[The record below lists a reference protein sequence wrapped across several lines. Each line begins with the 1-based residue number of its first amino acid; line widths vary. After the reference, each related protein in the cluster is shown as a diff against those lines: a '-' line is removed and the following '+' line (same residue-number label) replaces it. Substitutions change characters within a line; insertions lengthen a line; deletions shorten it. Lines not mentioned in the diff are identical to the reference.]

1 MYSFSKSKLG
11 RIDCGDVDGRRLSLH
26 AAYRVR
32 QRQQRL
38 LAQCASVV
46 QVRIW
51 LPVRQRLAVLARM
64 LYFVYFD
71 LQNCCFTFEYVLV
84 LCTNDNNHTK
94 KCQFYAVMCGIY
106 ALFALSWLAYSL
118 YYRNDLV
125 RIQIWIGGVILLGL
139 MEMTAYLVEYEQI
152 HKTGL
157 SARVAMIVVEV
168 ISCMK
173 RSSARMLVIV
183 ISLGF
188 DIIK

>member
-1 MYSFSKSKLG
+1 
-11 RIDCGDVDGRRLSLH
+11 
-26 AAYRVR
+26 
-32 QRQQRL
+32 
-38 LAQCASVV
+38 
-46 QVRIW
+46 
-51 LPVRQRLAVLARM
+51 
-64 LYFVYFD
+64 
-71 LQNCCFTFEYVLV
+71 
-84 LCTNDNNHTK
+84 
-94 KCQFYAVMCGIY
+94 MCGIY